1 LRADIARIKPSAHHV
16 AEIGTIN
23 GASRVD
29 WICARHRS
37 GQCPRAGFPPAS
49 RKGWR
54 MPYRS
59 RFALARHAGAPAA
72 CGHEANSS
80 WPNASQGPL
89 AAAPRY
95 RGSSALS
102 LAAAMSADQARP
114 RKHAEQRAAQGIA
127 WRLPL
132 RRSCL
137 LTGRSAAAFCR
148 ISEAVAHEHRL
159 VVLHVPVQLANL
171 LGEKT

>member
-1 LRADIARIKPSAHHV
+1 LRADIARTKPSAHHI

-37 GQCPRAGFPPAS
+37 GLCPRAGFPPAS

-127 WRLPL
+127 SAELFADGPVC
-132 RRSCL
+132 RRFLQDQRGS
-137 LTGRSAAAFCR
+137 SARAPPSPDISHDLCVIECFFC
-148 ISEAVAHEHRL
+148 
-159 VVLHVPVQLANL
+159 
-171 LGEKT
+171 